1 MVVYVC
7 VVCVSVSVS
16 VSVCVRRGVVG
27 SVVYGWCCWF
37 GTVRCGVVGSVQV
50 PGIIVLSY
58 LSLAR
63 YRDKYK

>member
-7 VVCVSVSVS
+7 VT
-16 VSVCVRRGVVG
+16 VCVRRGVVG
-27 SVVYGWCCWF
+27 SVVYGVVLLVQWCTVCTVWCCWF
-37 GTVRCGVVGSVQV
+37 GTS
-50 PGIIVLSY
+50 IIVLSY